1 MEELVGRPAEP
12 EEVEP
17 RPKVQLPPREPP
29 AEQAES
35 PPELAPAEQDRA
47 EPAAERD
54 RAQPAPEQER
64 AEPPAQRARPE
75 PAAVEQPAHASSA
88 LQHSMA
94 PSDHVAPA
102 PLPEVSLDARFE
114 EHETLGE
121 GGSGVVRR
129 AVEKSTGREV
139 AIKRLRAACDP
150 QAFLR
155 EARAVE
161 RLEHPQIVK
170 LIEVIQAERGV
181 ALVFEHVQ
189 GPNLEA
195 YAQREGPLSPL
206 RALELGAEL
215 GEALAYAHEQGL
227 VHRDV
232 KPQNV
237 LLDRE
242 GKAKLTDFGL
252 ALSVSVHSLIS
263 GGWVG
268 TLDYMAP
275 EQRVHADRVDG
286 RADVYGLGA
295 TLYRLLSG
303 RSPRV
308 IREGL
313 VPSAVREL
321 VLRCVEE
328 DPRDRYPSMHALIE
342 ALREA
347 RERIRRDRSG
357 VQAPLEQVSADFLRR
372 LNVTRKDEVLRRLLV
387 AARGLIGLRLL
398 PSSYE
403 PAMRARLALE
413 ESWEA
418 ELARIVDQALD
429 AAAGMRTSTAAL
441 TDAHA
446 LLSTALS
453 GSEVSQEA
461 RTILGRLRRH
471 SRRLRRPDL
480 STRLASACERLVA
493 RSALPR
499 AFVQELVELARVDGG
514 RVVFHR
520 VLDRLRQDAE
530 ANEGE
535 RWPAAAS
542 RWRHALGELRA
553 CVFEHDLLEA
563 VRRETLALELLI
575 VARTPSEDEEEE
587 EAD

>member
-1 MEELVGRPAEP
+1 MEELVRRREEP
-12 EEVEP
+12 EEKPTPGRV
-17 RPKVQLPPREPP
+17 VLPPREPP
-29 AEQAES
+29 A
-35 PPELAPAEQDRA
+35 PAPAPVEA
-47 EPAAERD
+47 EVEPAAERT
-54 RAQPAPEQER
+54 PE
-64 AEPPAQRARPE
+64 
-75 PAAVEQPAHASSA
+75 VGSA
-88 LQHSMA
+88 LLHSLA
-94 PSDHVAPA
+94 SESSDQE
-102 PLPEVSLDARFE
+102 PLPELSLADRFD
-114 EHETLGE
+114 EHEVLGE

-129 AVEKSTGREV
+129 ATERATGREV

-161 RLEHPQIVK
+161 SLEHPRIVR
-170 LIEVIQAERGV
+170 LLEVVRSERGV

-195 YAQREGPLSPL
+195 FAQREGPLNPL
-206 RALELGAEL
+206 RALELAQEL
-215 GEALAYAHEQGL
+215 GGALAYAHEQGL

-237 LLDRE
+237 LLDRA
-242 GKAKLTDFGL
+242 GQAKLTDFGL

-275 EQRVHADRVDG
+275 EQRVAADRVDA

-308 IREGL
+308 IREAL
-313 VPSAVREL
+313 VPSAVRAL

-328 DPRDRYPSMHALIE
+328 DPRDRYPSMHALLE
-342 ALREA
+342 AMRELEA
-347 RERIRRDRSG
+347 QLRRDRSG
-357 VQAPLEQVSADFLRR
+357 VTAPLEKVSADFLRR
-372 LNVTRKDEVLRRLLV
+372 LNVTRNDAHVRRLLV
-387 AARGLIGLRLL
+387 ATRGLVGLGLL

-413 ESWEA
+413 EGFEA
-418 ELARIVDQALD
+418 ELSRIVDQALD
-429 AAAGMRTSTAAL
+429 AAPGLSAETQAL

-446 LLSTALS
+446 LLTTALS
-453 GSEVSQEA
+453 GSELSEEA

-471 SRRLRRPDL
+471 SRRLRRPEL
-480 STRLASACERLVA
+480 SVRLAGACERLVA

-499 AFVQELVELARVDGG
+499 PFVRELVELARVDGG

-530 ANEGE
+530 AEEGE

-542 RWRHALGELRA
+542 RWRHALDELAA

-563 VRRETLALELLI
+563 VRRERLALELLA
-575 VARTPSEDEEEE
+575 VARKPVDEDEDA
-587 EAD
+587 ADELPA